1 MQRATF
7 FHSHAH
13 SLAHPQ
19 ARRGLLALSAA
30 LCLLPGTLLAQTFPT
45 KPVRLVVTYPAGGS
59 SDLMARIMAD
69 KLAQHWGQPVV
80 VESKPGAA
88 GSIGMEFAARQPAD
102 GYTFVIG
109 NLGPAAVNPIINKL
123 PYNME
128 KDFIPVAL
136 TATGPN
142 ILVVPAASPYKTLA
156 ELLEGARAKPGA
168 VSFGTSGPGS
178 MAHLGGELIIRQAKV
193 KLVSVPYK
201 GGGQAVNDLLAGHI
215 EMMVSD
221 ALPVAQFIKT
231 NKLRPLAITS
241 AKRSRLFPDIPTFA
255 EAGLNGLV
263 AENWW
268 GVYLPAGTPKAVVD
282 NFHAALVKV
291 MADPDLKDRFAALGV
306 EATASSQDEFRA
318 FIAAEHAKYAKLVAD
333 NGITGE

>member
-1 MQRATF
+1 MHSAPFVR
-7 FHSHAH
+7 SHA
-13 SLAHPQ
+13 
-19 ARRGLLALSAA
+19 RRALLAVAG
-30 LCLLPGTLLAQTFPT
+30 LCLLPGALHAQTFPA

-109 NLGPAAVNPIINKL
+109 NLGPAAVNPIISKL
-123 PYNME
+123 PYSME
-128 KDFIPVAL
+128 RDFIAVAL

-156 ELLEGARAKPGA
+156 ELLEGARAAPGS
-168 VSFGTSGPGS
+168 VTFGTSGPGS

-215 EMMVSD
+215 QMMVSD
-221 ALPVAQFIKT
+221 ALPVAQFIRT
-231 NKLRPLAITS
+231 GKLRPLAITS

-282 NFHAALVKV
+282 NYHAALVKV
-291 MADPDLKDRFAALGV
+291 MSDPDLKDRFAALGV